1 MWFGLEDVTLYD
13 WTHLCKKNF
22 TSEPCDLSLIDLH
35 SEATKICTGTRQS
48 CSSLIPYAHQPHCL
62 PSTLTQWCASADP
75 PTRMLP
81 TLLPHYHLHR
91 FFHSDTHSVWCCSG
105 CQMGGSLH
113 CAALEQTIQQ
123 RSFSRDSQH
132 SKEGASCQRIYWYQ
146 VIRSCVQKTR
156 KYTVSRN
163 VLNLV

>member
-48 CSSLIPYAHQPHCL
+48 CSSLIPHAHQPHIVFHR
-62 PSTLTQWCASADP
+62 PWHSDVQVEIP
-75 PTRMLP
+75 PQGCSPLCSPITTP
-81 TLLPHYHLHR
+81 TD

-113 CAALEQTIQQ
+113 CAGTNNTTPFIHQRFPAQQ
-123 RSFSRDSQH
+123 RRCLLPENILLSGH
-132 SKEGASCQRIYWYQ
+132 SIMCSEDKEIY
-146 VIRSCVQKTR
+146 CF
-156 KYTVSRN
+156 
-163 VLNLV
+163 

>member
-1 MWFGLEDVTLYD
+1 MLLCMIELICAKRILQVSLVTFLWY
-13 WTHLCKKNF
+13 
-22 TSEPCDLSLIDLH
+22 
-35 SEATKICTGTRQS
+35 ICTLKRQRFA
-48 CSSLIPYAHQPHCL
+48 LGRVKAVHHWFP
-62 PSTLTQWCASADP
+62 TLTNPIVFHRPWHSDAQVQIP
-75 PTRMLP
+75 PQGCSPLCSPIT
-81 TLLPHYHLHR
+81 TSTD